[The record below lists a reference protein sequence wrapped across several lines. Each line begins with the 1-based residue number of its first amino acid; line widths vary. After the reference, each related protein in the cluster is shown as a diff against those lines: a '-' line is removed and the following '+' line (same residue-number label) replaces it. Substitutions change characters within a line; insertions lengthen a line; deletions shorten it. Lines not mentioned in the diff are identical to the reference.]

1 MLEFM
6 VHAAREEAPESPT
19 LVLLHGRGSDMHDL
33 HQLGPLLPP
42 TWTLV
47 TPRAP
52 HPGMPWGY
60 GPGWA
65 WYRYV
70 ADDRVVDETLR
81 ASLAELE
88 GFLGSL
94 PEIVHGPP
102 GPLVLGGF
110 SQGGTSATAY
120 ALTHPGE
127 VGMVMN
133 LSGFLVD
140 SPLVPVTRVAATGT
154 EFFWGHGEADPAI
167 PYALGE
173 KGRRSL
179 EQIGAGLTVFD
190 HPGGHTITREE
201 LDAAVAWI
209 TQRTGVSPRG

>member
-1 MLEFM
+1 
-6 VHAAREEAPESPT
+6 
-19 LVLLHGRGSDMHDL
+19 
-33 HQLGPLLPP
+33 
-42 TWTLV
+42 
-47 TPRAP
+47 
-52 HPGMPWGY
+52 MPWGY

-70 ADDRVVDETLR
+70 AEDRVVDETLR

-94 PEIVHGPP
+94 PEIVDGPP

-120 ALTHPGE
+120 ALTHPDE

-140 SPLVPVTRVAATGT
+140 SPLVPVTPAAAAGTG
-154 EFFWGHGEADPAI
+154 FFWGHGEADPAI
-167 PYALGE
+167 PFALGE

-179 EQIGAGLTVFD
+179 EQSGAGLTAFD

>member
-1 MLEFM
+1 MLEYQI
-6 VHAAREEAPESPT
+6 HRAREEAEGSPT
-19 LVLLHGRGSDMHDL
+19 VVLLHGRGSDMYDL
-33 HQLGPLLPP
+33 LQLGPLLPP
-42 TWTLV
+42 SWTLV

-52 HPGMPWGY
+52 HPGAPWGY

-70 ADDRVVDETLR
+70 AEDRVVEETL
-81 ASLAELE
+81 AESLERLE
-88 GFLGSL
+88 EFLGAL
-94 PEIVHGPP
+94 PEQAGIPA

-110 SQGGTSATAY
+110 SQGGTTSTAY

-127 VGMVMN
+127 VDLVWN

-140 SPLVPVTRVAATGT
+140 TPLVPVTAEALGET
-154 EFFWGHGEADPAI
+154 EVFWGHGEADPAI

-173 KGRRSL
+173 RGRRAL
-179 EQIGAGLTVFD
+179 EGIGASLATFD

-201 LDAAVAWI
+201 LEAAVAWVEE
-209 TQRTGVSPRG
+209 RTGISPRE

>member
-6 VHAAREEAPESPT
+6 VHAAREESDQSPT

-52 HPGMPWGY
+52 HAGMPWGY

-70 ADDRVVDETLR
+70 AGDRVVDETLGT
-81 ASLAELE
+81 SLAELE
-88 GFLGSL
+88 AFVGSL
-94 PEIVHGPP
+94 PEILDVPP

-120 ALTHPGE
+120 ALTHPGK
-127 VGMVMN
+127 VGLVLN

-140 SPLVPVTRVAATGT
+140 SPLVPVTPDAAAGT
-154 EFFWGHGEADPAI
+154 DFFWGHGEADPAI
-167 PYALGE
+167 PFALAE
-173 KGRRSL
+173 KGRGSL
-179 EQIGAGLTVFD
+179 EDIGAALRVFD

-201 LDAAVAWI
+201 LDAAVQWI
-209 TQRTGVSPRG
+209 TERTGVSPRE

>member
-6 VHAAREEAPESPT
+6 VHAAREESDQSPT

-52 HPGMPWGY
+52 HAGMPWGY

-70 ADDRVVDETLR
+70 AGDRVVDETLGT
-81 ASLAELE
+81 SLAELE
-88 GFLGSL
+88 AFVGSL
-94 PEIVHGPP
+94 PEILDVPP

-120 ALTHPGE
+120 ALTHPGK
-127 VGMVMN
+127 VGLVLN

-140 SPLVPVTRVAATGT
+140 SPLVPVTPDAAAGT
-154 EFFWGHGEADPAI
+154 DFFWGHGEADPAI
-167 PYALGE
+167 PFALAE
-173 KGRRSL
+173 KGRGSL
-179 EQIGAGLTVFD
+179 EDIGAALTVFD

-201 LDAAVAWI
+201 LDAAVQWI
-209 TQRTGVSPRG
+209 TERTGVSPRE